1 MTEAATRRATYQD
14 LLLVPDTQVAEIL
27 DGELFTSPRPAS
39 PHAFATSMLGADLIG
54 AFGDEGGTGGPGPG
68 GWWILDEPELH
79 HGEDVLVPDLAGW
92 RRQRMPLVPDVASF
106 DLPPD
111 WVCEVIS
118 PGTEGMDRGRKR
130 RIYARAAVPYLWFLN
145 PLAKTLEV
153 FRLVNGAW
161 TEVGTFV
168 GNDPVRAAPFE
179 DVELRP
185 VRWWLRAVS
194 G

>member
-1 MTEAATRRATYQD
+1 
-14 LLLVPDTQVAEIL
+14 VAEIL

-39 PHAFATSMLGADLIG
+39 PHALAASMLGADLIG
-54 AFGDEGGTGGPGPG
+54 AFGHEGGGGTGPG
-68 GWWILDEPELH
+68 GWWLLDEPELH
-79 HGEDVLVPDLAGW
+79 LAEDVLVPDLAGW
-92 RRQRMPLVPDVASF
+92 RRQRMPAVPDVASF

-130 RIYARAAVPYLWFLN
+130 RIYARAAVSYLWFLN
-145 PLAKTLEV
+145 PLVQTLEV

-168 GNDPVRAAPFE
+168 GNEPVRAPPFE
-179 DVELRP
+179 NVELRP